1 MYLSKEAFMVK
12 NILMVILILAIF
24 SIASFANAD
33 TWTLIRDGKTYE
45 MQISWDRETGRLT
58 EGSYKGKYD
67 DGSHFSGQMF
77 VGRGR
82 KVIYLVQKN
91 AVNFYA
97 VYSGIKIAHGT
108 FEGKFFATS
117 NSQEHTF
124 KIIVE
129 AARK

>member
-1 MYLSKEAFMVK
+1 MVK
-12 NILMVILILAIF
+12 NILIVILISTICGLAT
-24 SIASFANAD
+24 SANAD
-33 TWTLIRDGKTYE
+33 IWTLIRDGKTYE
-45 MQISWDRETGRLT
+45 IQIDWDRETGLLT
-58 EGSYKGKYD
+58 QGRYEGKYD

-82 KVIYLVQKN
+82 KIIYLVQKN
-91 AVNFYA
+91 TADFYA
-97 VYSGIKIAHGT
+97 VYSGIKIAYGT

-117 NSQEHTF
+117 NLQEHTF

>member
-1 MYLSKEAFMVK
+1 MRHDSYRKKE
-12 NILMVILILAIF
+12 
-24 SIASFANAD
+24 
-33 TWTLIRDGKTYE
+33 TYE
-45 MQISWDRETGRLT
+45 IHINWDRETGFFT

-91 AVNFYA
+91 AADFYA
-97 VYSGIKIAHGT
+97 VYSGIKIAYGT

-117 NSQEHTF
+117 NPQEHTF
-124 KIIVE
+124 KIVVE